1 MRLSLSQPCFSG
13 ALLMLLML
21 NLFLWEKAASVP
33 VYTILSSYGG
43 MSLNELLDHA
53 KTESYNIRELIAE
66 MHKIFLEDVRYTPL
80 RWFPERDLTGCHTS
94 ALSVLI
100 PQDGAQQIQGEFLL
114 KETIGMLGAWNDPL
128 HHIAT
133 ELSHM
138 EDPPNDIISKA
149 KDIEGKIKELLE
161 ALTWILSKIHPG
173 FPRYIYPTWSGLASL
188 QSPDEETRF
197 FALYNLLHCLKK
209 DSRKVHSN
217 LRRLQ
222 CQLVYK
228 RDC

>member
-1 MRLSLSQPCFSG
+1 MFQ
-13 ALLMLLML
+13 LLLVS
-21 NLFLWEKAASVP
+21 NLLWEYVVPMPMCLDLEGYNEVSIEEIFDRAIIIAQYNSNLTTQMSEEFDENFAESVW
-33 VYTILSSYGG
+33 YQARNSS
-43 MSLNELLDHA
+43 
-53 KTESYNIRELIAE
+53 T
-66 MHKIFLEDVRYTPL
+66 
-80 RWFPERDLTGCHTS
+80 CHTAS
-94 ALSVLI
+94 LTTPEDNEQI
-100 PQDGAQQIQGEFLL
+100 QQTQGEFLL

>member
-1 MRLSLSQPCFSG
+1 MPMCLDLEGYNEVSIEEIFDRAIIIAQYNS
-13 ALLMLLML
+13 
-21 NLFLWEKAASVP
+21 NLTTQMSEEFDENFAESVW
-33 VYTILSSYGG
+33 YQARNSS
-43 MSLNELLDHA
+43 
-53 KTESYNIRELIAE
+53 T
-66 MHKIFLEDVRYTPL
+66 
-80 RWFPERDLTGCHTS
+80 CHTAS
-94 ALSVLI
+94 LTTPEDNEQI
-100 PQDGAQQIQGEFLL
+100 QQTQGEFLL